1 MSFWGL
7 WLQKEIGASI
17 TVIGLLAMVQNAQ
30 QLIFALPGGIIAD
43 KFGRKNL
50 ILFGTSMMMIPPII
64 YLLATTWE
72 HVLIAVMFGAVSN
85 LYMPAFDAMV
95 ADSVPAQQ
103 RGVGYGVYRMVT
115 SLPALFMPIVGGV
128 VIDALGFG
136 PAVRMFNILTIFLVI
151 AALILRAKYLTE
163 TLDRKSRGER
173 KSVRETLSSAL
184 QVNRT
189 VWVMVVVAVMGGFS
203 FRMVVQFIPI
213 YAQNSLLFTS
223 TEIGVA
229 QTAGSIV
236 SSLLILPIGMLADR
250 IGRKPLITMAQA
262 MQPLTTWAIVLVG
275 VGNFSQYLA
284 IRMISGV
291 GSALGGAFYGFAGG
305 PAWQALLGDIIPR
318 EKRGTIN
325 GLVSTITGTIG
336 TPSSVFGSY
345 IWSNYSPEA
354 TFYVSLMIGMMSFPI
369 FALFVKEPKKGEKF

>member
-1 MSFWGL
+1 MSFWSL

-17 TVIGLLAMVQNAQ
+17 TIIGLLAMVQNAQ

-64 YLLATTWE
+64 YLLATRWE

-115 SLPALFMPIVGGV
+115 SLPALFMPVVGGV

-173 KSVRETLSSAL
+173 KSVQETLTSAL
-184 QVNRT
+184 QINRT
-189 VWVMVVVAVMGGFS
+189 IWVMVVVAVIGGFS
-203 FRMVVQFIPI
+203 FRMVVQLIPI
-213 YAQNSLLFTS
+213 YAQDRLLFTN

-229 QTAGSIV
+229 QTVSSLV

-275 VGNFSQYLA
+275 VGNFPQYLA
-284 IRMISGV
+284 IRMISGI

-305 PAWQALLGDIIPR
+305 PAWQALLGDLIPR

-336 TPSSVFGSY
+336 TPSSMLGSY
-345 IWSNYSPEA
+345 IWSGYSPEA
-354 TFYVSLMIGMMSFPI
+354 AFHVALLIGLVSFPI